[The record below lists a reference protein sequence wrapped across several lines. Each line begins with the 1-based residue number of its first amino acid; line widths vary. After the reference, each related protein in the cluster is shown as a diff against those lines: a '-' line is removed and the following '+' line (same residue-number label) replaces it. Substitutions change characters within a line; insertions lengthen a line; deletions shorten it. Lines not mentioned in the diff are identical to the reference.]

1 METDLQPKWHSVGQA
16 ISGEGIHSNCPF
28 AAVLPSN
35 HWALWKRELSPPG
48 FLMSSDFA
56 SKDVIPEML
65 GMAMWAAQ
73 TGRVIW
79 REVGERYTPPHT
91 CTPFPGELDQ
101 GQCAALAEKIK
112 HGLSVGQTAGQVNG
126 ASEAAGHLIST
137 DIRGHPCLSQS
148 TQAVNDK
155 WAWNYFICYFVY
167 IYELHDH
174 STKRTKAHL
183 FLSNKCSVEF
193 FGVYS
198 EAQNETHLGRVTS
211 KCYSCHYLTVTAL

>member
-1 METDLQPKWHSVGQA
+1 MKEFTVIARLQLFYPQTIEPSEKENYLLLGFSCRLTLHPRTLFLKCWEWQCEQRRQAEWYEERWESV
-16 ISGEGIHSNCPF
+16 
-28 AAVLPSN
+28 
-35 HWALWKRELSPPG
+35 
-48 FLMSSDFA
+48 
-56 SKDVIPEML
+56 
-65 GMAMWAAQ
+65 
-73 TGRVIW
+73 
-79 REVGERYTPPHT
+79 TPPPNT

-155 WAWNYFICYFVY
+155 WAWNYFICCFVY